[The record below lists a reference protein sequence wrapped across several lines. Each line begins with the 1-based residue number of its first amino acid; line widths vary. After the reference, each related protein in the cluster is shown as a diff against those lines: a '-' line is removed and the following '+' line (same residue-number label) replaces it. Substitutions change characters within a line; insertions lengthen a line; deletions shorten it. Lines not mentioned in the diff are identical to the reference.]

1 MNLVVGFSAIDT
13 PVRPEAYLKAA
24 LAEKAVKVAA
34 RTQRSTHRK
43 TTRDLIAR
51 KINEGLITDFDF
63 TLLQET
69 NCAR

>member
-34 RTQRSTHRK
+34 RTQRSTHLK

-63 TLLQET
+63 TLLHET